1 MATSTGA
8 AHEASVR
15 CGVWAGREHWT
26 NIKVG
31 REKRNGP
38 GVQQWSDGSKYEGE
52 FVNDLKH
59 GTGVFTWT
67 NGEFYDG
74 SFYKD
79 YRHGNGTYSW
89 PAGFKFVGKFYL
101 NRKEGYGI
109 QTFPDGT
116 TFQGLYHADERF
128 GPGVVTYPDGR
139 QDVGLWHRERLLR
152 LCTALEGGFTLH
164 AFPEHMARINCKK
177 EPKTQSQSSAKGPET
192 KAKPGTRK
200 VGMDPLL
207 SPYHEL
213 LQDERFIL
221 PPDMDRYST
230 DSDHLPVPWGLRK
243 ELDLQFFGEHCD
255 NPDTNPDVSAAL
267 PLQQRMQAHIHR
279 HRFEVEALDWDVEAV
294 LSENRER
301 FGPKGSL
308 ELNSEG
314 LIQEASLGDPQSV
327 YRILRDGKIHPDV
340 GDARG
345 HTALIAATV
354 NCHNDV
360 IHLLL
365 DSGADVNNLNCEGM
379 SALAVC
385 NVLYYPIQSLHET
398 VAEKVPQKTHPKSQ
412 AVKARSPS
420 VNSPQSSIVEATK
433 NRAQTTKQADQ
444 PNQADDTAPKDH
456 TNQADNEATDPA
468 QCNDSQVSLY
478 NGQGYCQEEA
488 DQDEDEQYLQDC
500 SDQAALDLDRMD
512 MTAVR
517 ERCSIQVLDG
527 NIPLGSVP
535 WHEKG
540 GSDGLTQQQE
550 EGEAGSE
557 EDRRRERRGSL
568 MVDPA
573 FDSTRSLASFHIHVT
588 EEVMQKTAEALSRS
602 GLVPPAD
609 TQETVRKMAL
619 MKTEHRGRWTT
630 IKLLLDRG
638 ADPNASSVPM
648 PVLFLAIKAGHIQAV
663 RRLLECGAR
672 TDMCLPS
679 EQKGFYPLHIAAAL
693 PGAEGPKITELLL
706 HAVADPDVTAQ
717 DAYEVF
723 KLDKVSRNPVEPQ
736 AGFGNK
742 TSTSSGPPSQFY
754 MAPSVPP
761 EEGGRTPLHMA
772 CQRDKDYTNARE
784 VVSLLL
790 SHKASTNL
798 LWSGHS
804 PLSLAIASGNDLAVD
819 ELLAGGADPNLPLT
833 RRVGSALC
841 AMTNISYDCAAH
853 LRNRTKLLEK
863 LMKAGANILMPVVVG
878 EGRRCAVGTAVD
890 YAHYAFHQDWRIA
903 HTPYHALNQRE
914 REAYNARRQILSVMG
929 DLLRQAAIRMERQRG
944 EREQGLGIS
953 SVSPTEKFV
962 YTGAGSTPP
971 WNKAA
976 RAVLPEEQDST
987 ESLPQQ
993 IEQQQRAEKR
1003 RGSKAVI
1010 VRKPLFKYC
1019 YQCGRSVGVV
1029 LIACSRCHEVFYC
1042 SKTCKM
1048 KAWNDRHK
1056 DECVRVPAKPKDP
1069 NNSVRKAKSNE
1080 GSQDPAAQRRY
1091 LGAGAKTKMG
1101 QLNLAQKLSE
1111 SQYEN
1116 LKENYSF
1123 I

>member
-139 QDVGLWHRERLLR
+139 QEVGLWHRERLLR

-192 KAKPGTRK
+192 KAKPGTRE

-619 MKTEHRGRWTT
+619 MKTEHRGRWNT

-723 KLDKVSRNPVEPQ
+723 KLDKVSR
-736 AGFGNK
+736 
-742 TSTSSGPPSQFY
+742 FY

-914 REAYNARRQILSVMG
+914 REAYNARRQILS
-929 DLLRQAAIRMERQRG
+929 
-944 EREQGLGIS
+944 
-953 SVSPTEKFV
+953 
-962 YTGAGSTPP
+962 
-971 WNKAA
+971 AA

-1056 DECVRVPAKPKDP
+1056 DECVRVPGVTHSENTLLIQERKGQPSTVKMFAESQNNPTKASLIEQMKVHLKLDRLKEKLARGLLQAKPKDP

>member
-1 MATSTGA
+1 MA
-8 AHEASVR
+8 
-15 CGVWAGREHWT
+15 
-26 NIKVG
+26 
-31 REKRNGP
+31 
-38 GVQQWSDGSKYEGE
+38 Q
-52 FVNDLKH
+52 
-59 GTGVFTWT
+59 
-67 NGEFYDG
+67 
-74 SFYKD
+74 
-79 YRHGNGTYSW
+79 
-89 PAGFKFVGKFYL
+89 
-101 NRKEGYGI
+101 
-109 QTFPDGT
+109 
-116 TFQGLYHADERF
+116 
-128 GPGVVTYPDGR
+128 
-139 QDVGLWHRERLLR
+139 
-152 LCTALEGGFTLH
+152 
-164 AFPEHMARINCKK
+164 INCKK
-177 EPKTQSQSSAKGPET
+177 EPKNQSQSSAKGPET
-192 KAKPGTRK
+192 KAKPGTRE

-213 LQDERFIL
+213 LQDEHFIL

-243 ELDLQFFGEHCD
+243 ELDLQFFGECCD

-294 LSENRER
+294 LSENRQR

-365 DSGADVNNLNCEGM
+365 DSGADVNKLNCEGM

-398 VAEKVPQKTHPKSQ
+398 VAEKVPQKTHAKSQ
-412 AVKARSPS
+412 AVKARSLS

-433 NRAQTTKQADQ
+433 NRAQTTKQTDQ
-444 PNQADDTAPKDH
+444 PNQADDTAPKGH
-456 TNQADNEATDPA
+456 TNQADNEAMDRG
-468 QCNDSQVSLY
+468 QCNDSQVSLC

-488 DQDEDEQYLQDC
+488 DQDEDEQYLQEC
-500 SDQAALDLDRMD
+500 SDQAALDLDRME
-512 MTAVR
+512 MIVVR
-517 ERCSIQVLDG
+517 ERRSIQVLDG
-527 NIPLGSVP
+527 NIPLGCVP
-535 WHEKG
+535 WHEGG
-540 GSDGLTQQQE
+540 GSYDLTQQQQE

-557 EDRRRERRGSL
+557 EDRRRRERRGSL
-568 MVDPA
+568 MADPA
-573 FDSTRSLASFHIHVT
+573 FDSARSLASFHIHVT

-602 GLVPPAD
+602 GLVPHAD

-630 IKLLLDRG
+630 MKLLLDRG

-679 EQKGFYPLHIAAAL
+679 EQRGFYPLHIAAAL

-717 DAYEVF
+717 DAHEVF
-723 KLDKVSRNPVEPQ
+723 KLDKNPVEPQ

-742 TSTSSGPPSQFY
+742 SSTSSGPPSQFY

-772 CQRDKDYTNARE
+772 CQRDKDYSNARE

-929 DLLRQAAIRMERQRG
+929 DLLRQAVIRMERQRV

-962 YTGAGSTPP
+962 YTGAGATPP

-976 RAVLPEEQDST
+976 RAVLSEEQDST

-993 IEQQQRAEKR
+993 IEQQQRAEQR

-1069 NNSVRKAKSNE
+1069 NSSMRKAKSSE
-1080 GSQDPAAQRRY
+1080 GSQDPATQRRY
-1091 LGAGAKTKMG
+1091 LGAGAKTKTG

-1111 SQYEN
+1111 SHYGT